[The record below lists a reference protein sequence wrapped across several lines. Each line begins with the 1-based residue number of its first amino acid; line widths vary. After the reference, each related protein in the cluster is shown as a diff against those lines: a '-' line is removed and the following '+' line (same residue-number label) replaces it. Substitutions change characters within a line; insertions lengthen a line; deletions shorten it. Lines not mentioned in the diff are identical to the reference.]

1 MVGYAEYH
9 DAPRQVGLAQAIQR
23 FQPVDAGHVQ
33 VEQDQI
39 RIVLLRQRDPLF
51 TVAGLGDDLQAS
63 VHADQLFYAVAQHGV
78 VVDQ

>member
-1 MVGYAEYH
+1 
-9 DAPRQVGLAQAIQR
+9 LAQTIQR

-51 TVAGLGDDLQAS
+51 TVAGFGNDLQTS
-63 VHADQLFYAVAQHGV
+63 VHANQLFYAVAQHRV